1 MIEVKHLTFSYG
13 KEPFIEDM
21 NVSDKWLVYRQKR
34 QT

>member
-21 NVSDKWLVYRQKR
+21 KFDVKEGEIF
-34 QT
+34 